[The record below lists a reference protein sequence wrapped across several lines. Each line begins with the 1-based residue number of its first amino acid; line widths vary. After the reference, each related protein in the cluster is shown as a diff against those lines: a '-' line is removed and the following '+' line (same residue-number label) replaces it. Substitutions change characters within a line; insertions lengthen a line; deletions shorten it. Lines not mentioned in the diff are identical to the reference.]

1 MQAVLPY
8 EDARRL
14 DTFALHVWPA
24 SATPVTSM
32 LYEDAGDG
40 YAHERGSYRLT
51 TFTTSA
57 GTANGSV
64 DVALARTGSYPGA
77 RAFTVTVHALP
88 RAGSVQA
95 DGRSVPVRYDA
106 ARRTAS
112 FTVASGVRRITVT
125 P

>member
-8 EDARRL
+8 ENARRL
-14 DTFALHVWPA
+14 DTLALHVWPGSPA
-24 SATPVTSM
+24 SVTSM

-51 TFTTSA
+51 TFTSSS
-57 GTANGSV
+57 GTANGSI
-64 DVALARTGSYPGA
+64 DVSLARTGSYSGA
-77 RAFTVTVHALP
+77 RAFTVTVHAVP
-88 RAGSVQA
+88 RPGSVQA
-95 DGRSVPVRYDA
+95 DGLSVPVRYDT

>member
-1 MQAVLPY
+1 
-8 EDARRL
+8 
-14 DTFALHVWPA
+14 
-24 SATPVTSM
+24 VTSM

-40 YAHERGSYRLT
+40 YAYERGSYRLT
-51 TFTTSA
+51 TFTTSS
-57 GTANGSV
+57 GTANGSL
-64 DVALARTGSYPGA
+64 DIALARSGSYPGA

-112 FTVASGVRRITVT
+112 FTVAAGVRRITVT